1 MKRLFVFPYSIWLGI
16 FIVAPLLLVVYYS
29 VTATGP
35 DGTYFTLAHFN
46 QFFSP
51 LRPGEPFFQRLYVNI
66 AVRSLWMA
74 LQSTVICFI
83 LGYPVAYI
91 MAGKGF
97 SDKSFLLF
105 LFIAPMWMN
114 FLVRTYAW
122 LTILERNGLLNTILG
137 FFSLPMVDILF
148 TDSAVLLGMVY
159 NFLPFMVL
167 PIYTSLKK
175 MDPRII
181 EAAQDLG
188 AGSAN
193 VFVRVVFPL
202 SLPGIVSGITMV
214 FMPAAATFIIPNL
227 LGGGQYFLLGNL
239 VEQQFLTV
247 NNWHFGS
254 AVAVIMML
262 LMLASILILSRVD
275 KNSGDAEV
283 GKVKGGS
290 LI

>member
-1 MKRLFVFPYSIWLGI
+1 MKRLFVFPYTLWLSI

-29 VTATGP
+29 VTTTGS
-35 DGTYFTLAHFN
+35 DGSTVLTLDHFR

-51 LRPGEPFFQRLYVNI
+51 LTPEQPFFQRLYVNI

-122 LTILERNGLLNTILG
+122 LTILERNGILNTFLRFMG
-137 FFSLPMVDILF
+137 LPIIDILF

-239 VEQQFLTV
+239 IEQQFLTV

-254 AVAVIMML
+254 TVAVIMML
-262 LMLASILILSRVD
+262 LMLASIIVLSRVD
-275 KNSGDAEV
+275 KGNDE
-283 GKVKGGS
+283 VKGGA
-290 LI
+290 LT

>member
-1 MKRLFVFPYSIWLGI
+1 MKRLFGYPYGLWLTIFVVLPLGLIGYYSI
-16 FIVAPLLLVVYYS
+16 
-29 VTATGP
+29 TATDAAGN
-35 DGTYFTLAHFN
+35 TYFTLRHFHMFFEASFPG
-46 QFFSP
+46 QPFFS
-51 LRPGEPFFQRLYVNI
+51 RLYVNV
-66 AVRSLWMA
+66 AVRSLRLA
-74 LQSTVICFI
+74 LMTTVITFI

-97 SDKSFLLF
+97 SDKSVLLF

-122 LTILERNGLLNTILG
+122 LAILSRNGILNTFLAWLGLPIL
-137 FFSLPMVDILF
+137 DILF

-167 PIYTSLKK
+167 PIYTALKK

-188 AGSAN
+188 ANSPR
-193 VFVRVVFPL
+193 VFIRVVFPL
-202 SLPGIVSGITMV
+202 SMPGVVSGITMV

-239 VEQQFLTV
+239 VEQQFLRV
-247 NNWHFGS
+247 GNWNFG
-254 AVAVIMML
+254 AAIAVIMIG
-262 LMLASILILSRVD
+262 LMLVSTFILSWFGR
-275 KNSGDAEV
+275 AEA
-283 GKVKGGS
+283 KEGGMKE
-290 LI
+290 